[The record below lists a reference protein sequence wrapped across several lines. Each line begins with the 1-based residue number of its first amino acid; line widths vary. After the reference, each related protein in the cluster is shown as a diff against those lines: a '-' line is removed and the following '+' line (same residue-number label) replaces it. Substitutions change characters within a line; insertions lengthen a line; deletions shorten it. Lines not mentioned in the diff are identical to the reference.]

1 MIRVFAPFAGIGL
14 LACASGSAVA
24 APPDYCARFAEEYA
38 EKAVSDIGG
47 TLSAEQVHD
56 RLYHK
61 CLNMDEEP
69 ALPTAYAE
77 PEEAL
82 AASILKDVV
91 AETPTVD
98 VTAID
103 EAMVKRTSAVED
115 DRRPTGTRRTGKWR
129 GSGYAMWSPE
139 WRDWCAEHFPNSFD
153 AETGTIMPYETG
165 VREPCV

>member
-1 MIRVFAPFAGIGL
+1 MKRVFALFAGLGL
-14 LACASGSAVA
+14 LAWATGSAVA
-24 APPDYCARFAEEYA
+24 APPDYCAVFAKEYA
-38 EKAVSDIGG
+38 EKALADIEG
-47 TLSAEQVHD
+47 TLSAGQVRD

-77 PEEAL
+77 PQKAL
-82 AASILKDVV
+82 ADSILKD
-91 AETPTVD
+91 ATADTPTVD

-103 EAMVKRTSAVED
+103 EAMVKRTAAIED

-129 GSGYAMWSPE
+129 GSGYAMGSPE
-139 WRDWCAEHFPNSFD
+139 WRNWCAEHFPNSFD
-153 AETGTIMPYETG
+153 PETGTIMPYESG